1 MWRIIDTKKGAVII
15 PAERINCY
23 RCKETM
29 YVHGFTVGATLD
41 FYFCNVMLKCPRCDW
56 VATFGVPI
64 DEGAYDKLRTS
75 QLHGKLLTADLFE
88 IFSEEDLEKIREK
101 MEKWGYW

>member
-1 MWRIIDTKKGAVII
+1 
-15 PAERINCY
+15 
-23 RCKETM
+23 M